1 MELELKGRV
10 ALVTGSTAG
19 IGHAIAHRLAQ
30 EGAEVWVTGRT
41 ARRVEAAVA
50 AIRNTVSGSRVQGVA
65 ADLETPE
72 GAGTILEKLPFVH
85 ILVNNAGAFEAKPFP
100 LIEDGAWTRLFELN
114 VMSGVRLSRVYLPKM
129 LAAEDGR
136 IIFISSESAVQIPAE
151 MIHYGVTKTAQ
162 AALARGLAELT
173 VGSKVTVNSILVGPT
188 RSEGVGEFVKQLAQA
203 RGVSEQDVERDFFD
217 TARPTSLLRRF
228 ATPEEIASVVAFVAS
243 PLASA
248 INGAALRADGGV
260 VRAVF

>member
-1 MELELKGRV
+1 MELHLKERV

-19 IGHAIAHRLAQ
+19 IGHAIALRLAE

-41 ARRVEAAVA
+41 ARRVEAAVS
-50 AIRNTVSGSRVQGVA
+50 AIRAAVPKSRVQGVA
-65 ADLETPE
+65 ADLETSA
-72 GAGTILEKLPFVH
+72 GAAALIDKLPSVH
-85 ILVNNAGAFEAKPFP
+85 VLVNNAGAFEAKPFP
-100 LIEDGAWTRLFELN
+100 DIQDAAWTRLFELN
-114 VMSGVRLSRVYLPKM
+114 VMSGVRLSRAYLPKM
-129 LAAEDGR
+129 LAAGDGR

-173 VGSKVTVNSILVGPT
+173 IGSKVTVNSILVGPT
-188 RSEGVGEFVKQLAQA
+188 RSEGVGEFVKQLARA
-203 RGVSEQDVERDFFD
+203 RGVSEEDVERDFFD

-228 ATPEEIASVVAFVAS
+228 ATPEEIAAVVAFVAS
-243 PLASA
+243 PVASA

>member
-1 MELELKGRV
+1 MELELKERV

-19 IGHAIAHRLAQ
+19 IGHAIARRLAE

-41 ARRVEAAVA
+41 TRRVEAAVA
-50 AIRNTVSGSRVQGVA
+50 AIRAAVPQSRVQGVA
-65 ADLETPE
+65 ADLETSA
-72 GAGTILEKLPFVH
+72 GATALVDKLPFVH
-85 ILVNNAGAFEAKPFP
+85 VLVNNAGAFEAKPFP
-100 LIEDGAWTRLFELN
+100 DIQDAAWTRLFELN
-114 VMSGVRLSRVYLPKM
+114 VMSGVRLSRAYLPKM
-129 LAAEDGR
+129 LAAGDGR

-162 AALARGLAELT
+162 AALSRGLAELT
-173 VGSKVTVNSILVGPT
+173 IGSKVTVNSILVGPT
-188 RSEGVGEFVKQLAQA
+188 RSEGVGEFVKQLARA
-203 RGVSEQDVERDFFD
+203 RGVSEEEVERDFFD

-228 ATPEEIASVVAFVAS
+228 ATPEEIAAVVAFVAS
-243 PLASA
+243 SVASA